1 MTPCSKHR
9 VSMKKSGQT
18 TVSRHNAAAKAEKRR
33 RFLFAAAFLLGAAFL
48 VYGISRGEVAIV
60 LKKAIYICLECI
72 GIG

>member
-1 MTPCSKHR
+1 M
-9 VSMKKSGQT
+9 
-18 TVSRHNAAAKAEKRR
+18 
-33 RFLFAAAFLLGAAFL
+33 FAAAFLLGAAFL

>member
-1 MTPCSKHR
+1 MEMSRQKNVPRHS
-9 VSMKKSGQT
+9 T
-18 TVSRHNAAAKAEKRR
+18 TAKTEKRR

-48 VYGISRGEVAIV
+48 VFGISRGEVAIV